1 MSKYRIVVLC
11 GKAGVG
17 KDFLQR
23 KVCADP
29 RAHKVISC
37 TSRPMRDKEQNGVDY
52 HFLNS
57 DDFAEQLLKDNHF
70 IEATVFKDWCYGTR
84 YQDLNPDK
92 VNIAILNPEG
102 ASILLDNPDLD
113 VTIFYITATDK
124 NRLIRQLEREKEPDI
139 KEIIRRY
146 EADEQD
152 FWDIY
157 EELSPIVIRN
167 DTLKDA
173 ETCVQMILGSFD

>member
-1 MSKYRIVVLC
+1 MKYKVIVLC
-11 GKAGVG
+11 GKAGSG
-17 KDFLQR
+17 KDTIQKR
-23 KVCADP
+23 VCEDS
-29 RAHKVISC
+29 RTHKVISC
-37 TSRPMRDKEQNGVDY
+37 TSRPMRDREQNGVDY

-84 YQDLNPDK
+84 YQDLDPDK
-92 VNIAILNPEG
+92 INVAILNPEG
-102 ASILLDNPDLD
+102 VSILLDNPDLD

-124 NRLIRQLEREKEPDI
+124 NRLIRQLEREAAPDI

-157 EELSPIVIRN
+157 EELSPIVLNN
-167 DTLKDA
+167 DTLKDLDN
-173 ETCVQMILGSFD
+173 CVNFILGNLD